1 MMEKQTYLE
10 KLDTKFKHPYII
22 FKRIFDIIFS
32 IIALI
37 PAIIIIIIFAIIV
50 VIDSKGGP
58 FYAQERVGL
67 MGKKFKVFKLRS
79 MRIDAEVNGAQWAEE
94 EDPRITNVGKFM
106 RKMRID
112 ELPQLFNVLVGQMSL
127 IGPRPE
133 RPNFTQQFSEE
144 VEGFEQR
151 LLIKPGLSGY
161 AQVNG
166 GYDITPFE
174 KLKLDLYY
182 MEHFSLRL
190 DLKIFIKTV
199 AVVFTGD
206 GAR

>member
-22 FKRIFDIIFS
+22 FKRIFDIIIS

-37 PAIIIIIIFAIIV
+37 PAIMIIIIFAIIV
-50 VIDSKGGP
+50 VVDSKGGP

-94 EDPRITNVGKFM
+94 EDPRITNIGKFM

-182 MEHFSLRL
+182 MEHFSLKL
-190 DLKIFIKTV
+190 DLKIFVKTV

>member
-1 MMEKQTYLE
+1 MEKQTYLE

-22 FKRIFDIIFS
+22 FKRIFDIIIS

-37 PAIIIIIIFAIIV
+37 PAIMIIIIFAIIV
-50 VIDSKGGP
+50 VVDSKGGP

-94 EDPRITNVGKFM
+94 EDPRITNIGKFM

-182 MEHFSLRL
+182 MEHFSLKL
-190 DLKIFIKTV
+190 DLKIFVKTV